1 MTTPILPSR
10 GTAEPKYKTPSEIAS
25 PHRPTPSA
33 RQPSPLRSK
42 ASTVSFSPPFPRHS
56 SPDSNTPDAS
66 WTSNWPSDSGLGP
79 ELEDDEGMSGRPPG
93 RRPDDGNS
101 QVPLL
106 KDERGRHSYDSP
118 NGSVRPDLA
127 VRRSTF
133 RSRSPD
139 LEGASTTRRKYIY
152 AALFLGVSLV
162 AFTVQTETAV
172 YIQHELGWD
181 KAYCMM

>member
-10 GTAEPKYKTPSEIAS
+10 GTAEPKYNNPSEIAS
-25 PHRPTPSA
+25 PHRSTLST
-33 RQPSPLRSK
+33 RQPSPLRAK
-42 ASTVSFSPPFPRHS
+42 ASTVSFSPPFPRRS
-56 SPDSNTPDAS
+56 SPDANTPDAS
-66 WTSNWPSDSGLGP
+66 WTSNWPSDSGLDP
-79 ELEDDEGMSGRPPG
+79 ELEDDEGMSGRPPLH
-93 RRPDDGNS
+93 RPDDRNS

-106 KDERGRHSYDSP
+106 KDERGRQSYDSP
-118 NGSVRPDLA
+118 NGGVRPALA

-181 KAYCMM
+181 KAYCML